1 MRPLW
6 DANKR
11 KARNKVLQAPF
22 FYFDNFSCASGICS
36 YSAEKIANMVK
47 MTQSLYFKPQN
58 SPDFISQSNPKK
70 RWIIYSVAFSLT
82 LHVGITSAI
91 IIASGLQAEVTNV
104 NRFVLQDIVIT
115 PSITAPTKEPQEPP
129 DLASAIKPDDKAIFN
144 DNSKPNQKLQQK
156 EQAETGPTTVSS
168 EIARTASLGLGMAN
182 GYFSGIADGKTL
194 RDDIRSYYFDMV
206 AKINQNWWNNAGI
219 LKNPLRQDGI
229 LELLTQRD
237 GTIIS
242 VRILQGTGSLE
253 ADQLLIKTVKDAS
266 PISPLPSSYEPD
278 LFRAPL
284 KIKAPSFL
292 LRLK

>member
-1 MRPLW
+1 
-6 DANKR
+6 
-11 KARNKVLQAPF
+11 
-22 FYFDNFSCASGICS
+22 
-36 YSAEKIANMVK
+36 MVK
-47 MTQSLYFKPQN
+47 MTRSLFFKPQN
-58 SPDFISQSNPKK
+58 PPNLASQSNPKK

-82 LHVGITSAI
+82 LHVGVTLAI
-91 IIASGLQAEVTNV
+91 IITSGLQAEVTSV

-115 PSITAPTKEPQEPP
+115 PSITAPTKEQQEPS
-129 DLASAIKPDDKAIFN
+129 DLASAITPDDKAVFN
-144 DNSKPNQKLQQK
+144 DDSKPVQETQKK
-156 EQAETGPTTVSS
+156 GQAETETTTVSS
-168 EIARTASLGLGMAN
+168 EIASTRSLGLGMAN

-229 LELLTQRD
+229 LELLIQRD
-237 GTIIS
+237 GTIVS
-242 VRILQGTGSLE
+242 VRILQGTGSPE

-266 PISPLPSSYEPD
+266 PILPLPSSYEPD